1 VPVASIVSTVTSAI
15 GDYGLYAVFLLML
28 IDAVFPAGSEIVMVY
43 GGAIASGAIAGQSV
57 SLFGVDLEPGL
68 ASYLAIVAAGTI
80 GYLIGSM
87 AGWWIGDRGGRPL
100 LEQHG
105 RWFHLDEGN
114 LDRAERWFDRW
125 QDWAVLVGRLTPVI
139 RSFISIPAGIFGAPF
154 RRYVVLTLIGSA
166 IWCFAFAGAGWAAGA
181 SWESFHHGFRYAD
194 YVVGAFVVL
203 ALAAIV
209 LKIVGHRR
217 ARTAG

>member
-1 VPVASIVSTVTSAI
+1 MPVASIVSTVTSAI

-68 ASYLAIVAAGTI
+68 PSYLAIVAAGTI
-80 GYLIGSM
+80 GYLVGSM
-87 AGWWIGDRGGRPL
+87 AGWWIGERGGRPL
-100 LEQHG
+100 LERHG
-105 RWFHLDEGN
+105 RWFHLDERK

-125 QDWAVLVGRLTPVI
+125 QDWAVFVGRLTPVI

-194 YVVGAFVVL
+194 YVVGALAVVGV
-203 ALAAIV
+203 AAIV
-209 LKIVGHRR
+209 WRIVGRRR
-217 ARTAG
+217 ADPA

>member
-1 VPVASIVSTVTSAI
+1 VPVASIVSSVTSAI
-15 GDYGLYAVFLLML
+15 GDYGLYAVFLLMM

-43 GGAIASGAIAGQSV
+43 GGAIASGAIVGQSV
-57 SLFGVDLEPGL
+57 SLLGVDLEPGL
-68 ASYLAIVAAGTI
+68 PSYLAIVAAGTI
-80 GYLIGSM
+80 GYLVGSM

-125 QDWAVLVGRLTPVI
+125 RDWAVLVGRLTPVI
-139 RSFISIPAGIFGAPF
+139 RSFISIPAGIFGTPF

-181 SWESFHHGFRYAD
+181 SWESFHQGFRFAD

-203 ALAAIV
+203 AAAAIV
-209 LKIVGHRR
+209 WKIVGNRGT
-217 ARTAG
+217 RTAE